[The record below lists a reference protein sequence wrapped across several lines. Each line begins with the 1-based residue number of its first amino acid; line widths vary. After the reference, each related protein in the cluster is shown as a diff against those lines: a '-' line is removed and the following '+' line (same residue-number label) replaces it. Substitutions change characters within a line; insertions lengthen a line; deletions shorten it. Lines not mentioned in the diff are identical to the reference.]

1 MLLNTLRR
9 PLTVT
14 SVCGSLHH
22 FRPSRISF
30 EYFQKQRQK
39 KQRQKPEMRYPVDTG
54 RKLNVHKT
62 FRSRPGRLLNV
73 LCTFNLSL
81 EFTG

>member
-1 MLLNTLRR
+1 MLLNKLRR

-39 KQRQKPEMRYPVDTG
+39 PEMRYPVDTG
-54 RKLNVHKT
+54 RKLKVHKT

-73 LCTFNLSL
+73 LSRFNLCL
-81 EFTG
+81 VFTG